1 MVNSYDSSHNYYTKS
16 VVYQASGGQF
26 IKYQEGSSYLSFD
39 LMSYE
44 YKGDTYLAVANHNN
58 NKHKQCFIQVGLG
71 IGTKDEKRIDQEY

>member
-1 MVNSYDSSHNYYTKS
+1 MISSRTWLGVVNSYDSSHNYYTKS
-16 VVYQASGGQF
+16 VVYQASGGHF

-58 NKHKQCFIQVGLG
+58 HKYNINSALY
-71 IGTKDEKRIDQEY
+71 KWA

>member
-1 MVNSYDSSHNYYTKS
+1 M
-16 VVYQASGGQF
+16 YQASGGQF

-58 NKHKQCFIQVGLG
+58 KHKQRFIQVGLG
-71 IGTKDEKRIDQEY
+71 IGTKGEKRIDQEY